1 MFQPQSAFNSFWIC
15 VDVCPPCVFVYI
27 NESVLFV
34 PCSCHK
40 GMFDVF
46 RKRWSFPLTYQ
57 VVGTM
62 RSKPL
67 NTIDFIIRVC
77 VCFRTQFAKATELAS
92 LRVWVRN
99 ERNHSGMRALHIWA
113 SHSAL
118 FVGNVTFC
126 FRNHLSL
133 RLPLAK
139 QTNFLELFCPC
150 ERLKTFTPFTL
161 SLHLRTLAS
170 LPMPAV
176 RHALPVQNPEIQVKS
191 TDTNRDSLLS
201 RPRTH
206 WEIRFCWDP
215 WTHWEVPLGVRK
227 KPEIHLVYSNS
238 PSPVVFLKPSDI
250 VYDEKFTRMSCCF

>member
-27 NESVLFV
+27 NESVCFV

-77 VCFRTQFAKATELAS
+77 VCVRVCFRAQFAKATELAS

-118 FVGNVTFC
+118 FVGNDTFC

-139 QTNFLELFCPC
+139 QTNFRRARSVKQF
-150 ERLKTFTPFTL
+150 
-161 SLHLRTLAS
+161 SQNI
-170 LPMPAV
+170 LPMWKTENIYPIY
-176 RHALPVQNPEIQVKS
+176 PVSASSHLGISPYARGAPCAASTKPWNPS
-191 TDTNRDSLLS
+191 
-201 RPRTH
+201 
-206 WEIRFCWDP
+206 
-215 WTHWEVPLGVRK
+215 
-227 KPEIHLVYSNS
+227 
-238 PSPVVFLKPSDI
+238 
-250 VYDEKFTRMSCCF
+250 